1 METNRNKNMENK
13 TNKIDRIQKY
23 RESLLP
29 TLYNIQDKA
38 EAIIS
43 ALEDGASDC
52 EILND
57 SKNMEFDELMLE
69 MEILQNDITRLDF
82 ELNSFLIS
90 TSSLLGQRYFDKLAE
105 YEKESADYYV
115 RNGITQHKYSH
126 INNGSGRDWKNNL
139 GKWMTPLFFYM
150 TMMIDE
156 NSILNSSVFDK
167 DYINKKREGELEEY
181 LKEEGINMK
190 KENGC
195 FIMDDDNVNKNND
208 TIVCDDTN
216 DVNSL
221 D

>member
-1 METNRNKNMENK
+1 MENK
-13 TNKIDRIQKY
+13 SSKINRIKKY

-29 TLYNIQDKA
+29 TLYNIQDKT

-82 ELNSFLIS
+82 ELNSFLVS
-90 TSSLLGQRYFDKLAE
+90 TSSLLGQRYFDKLME

-115 RNGITQHKYSH
+115 RTDISQPNYNN
-126 INNGSGRDWKNNL
+126 INNGTDREWKNNL
-139 GKWMTPLFFYM
+139 GKWMIPMFFYM
-150 TMMIDE
+150 TMIIDE
-156 NSILNSSVFDK
+156 NSILNSPVFDK
-167 DYINKKREGELEEY
+167 KYMDKKRESELEEY
-181 LKEEGINMK
+181 FKTEGINMK
-190 KENGC
+190 KADGC
-195 FIMDDDNVNKNND
+195 FVVNDDNIVVDDNEDDN
-208 TIVCDDTN
+208 IVCDDTN

>member
-1 METNRNKNMENK
+1 MEDK
-13 TNKIDRIQKY
+13 TNKIERIQKY

-57 SKNMEFDELMLE
+57 SKNNEFDELMLE
-69 MEILQNDITRLDF
+69 MEILQTDITRLDF

-105 YEKESADYYV
+105 YEKESIAYYS
-115 RNGITQHKYSH
+115 RTNQTQPKCNHMNNGI
-126 INNGSGRDWKNNL
+126 GREWKTGL
-139 GKWMTPLFFYM
+139 GKWIMPMFFYM
-150 TMMIDE
+150 MMMVDE
-156 NSILNSSVFDK
+156 NSIINSPVFDK
-167 DYINKKREGELEEY
+167 GYMDKNTESELIEQ
-181 LKEEGINMK
+181 LHNDGISVK
-190 KENGC
+190 KEGNN
-195 FIMDDDNVNKNND
+195 IIIDDELVINNEVVNDEIVDDVSND
-208 TIVCDDTN
+208 I
-216 DVNSL
+216 NSL